1 MSRNINE
8 ILIRPLLTE
17 KITALQE
24 KGLNVYGFV
33 VAKNANKLEIAKAV
47 SKKFNVEVVNV
58 RTVIRKG
65 KTRTQFRRSGRF
77 TGKTASIKK
86 AYVTLKEGQ
95 KIDFFENV

>member
-1 MSRNINE
+1 MSKNINE

-17 KITALQE
+17 KVTALQD

-33 VAKNANKLEIAKAV
+33 VAKNANKLEIAEAV

-77 TGKTASIKK
+77 TGKTATIKK

-95 KIDFFENV
+95 KIDFFENI